1 MSDGKQDLSANIILC
16 KYKSISLAGKSY
28 LILDN
33 SRKEIAAMKMIILF
47 SVFLASATGMS
58 EATEPLRTYYRNTY
72 GSGAATIAMIAGII
86 LGS

>member
-1 MSDGKQDLSANIILC
+1 MRIT
-16 KYKSISLAGKSY
+16 
-28 LILDN
+28 
-33 SRKEIAAMKMIILF
+33 ILF
-47 SVFLASATGMS
+47 AVFVASATGMS

>member
-1 MSDGKQDLSANIILC
+1 MI
-16 KYKSISLAGKSY
+16 
-28 LILDN
+28 N
-33 SRKEIAAMKMIILF
+33 SRKEIARAMRMIILF

-72 GSGAATIAMIAGII
+72 GSGAATIAMISGIVVSYL

>member
-1 MSDGKQDLSANIILC
+1 
-16 KYKSISLAGKSY
+16 
-28 LILDN
+28 
-33 SRKEIAAMKMIILF
+33 MKMIILF